1 MSQPAQV
8 RNSQAIE
15 DLRAG
20 LARFNARAQAA
31 LELLDGELQ
40 RACEWIDHE
49 QPAYWKKQTRKAD
62 EAVNLA
68 KIDLEHCLM
77 FPVAGERPACREE
90 RDVLHAAKR
99 RAELCREKSETV
111 RHWKQSL
118 NHEVYEYQGR
128 VGQLREQLVTDMPH
142 ALAKLKIILNKLENY
157 TVENSVRNTIPETT
171 DEDR

>member
-8 RNSQAIE
+8 RSTQSIE

-20 LARFNARAQAA
+20 LARFHARAQSA

-40 RACEWIDHE
+40 RAAEWIEHE
-49 QPAYWKKQTRKAD
+49 QPAYWKAQTRKAD

-68 KIDLEHCLM
+68 KLDLEHCLM

-111 RHWKQSL
+111 RHWKRSL
-118 NHEVYEYQGR
+118 NHELYEYQGR
-128 VGQLREQLVTDMPH
+128 VGQLREQLVTGMPH
-142 ALAKLKIILNKLENY
+142 ALSQLKIILNKLANY
-157 TVENSVRNTIPETT
+157 TVEQSVPSTFPETL
-171 DEDR
+171 EEQP